1 MPIGKNSIRRVVNSG
16 YSNLKTEAPDMEN
29 SHIDT
34 PTPEVAPTPVKKAT
48 KKGGAKKNAP
58 ETKKTKP
65 AAEAKPRANSKKT
78 AATPAAAEVKAPEVK
93 AEAPAEKAEKPENAS
108 EKPLPYELRLALKRG
123 VAIVD
128 SNYAINYYDDC
139 KKIEHLLI
147 PRFCLNEMKRVA
159 QFAPTAKERQAIER
173 KVRYFEKKAEILYV
187 DNLPEISICETNR
200 EFKPRSFNFARY
212 VQYVWQIHGFKVPYL
227 TRAYEANTLIK
238 ECVKLE
244 VTQG

>member
-1 MPIGKNSIRRVVNSG
+1 MSENAKFTKEWYRKEIVDKKKSIQQIAVERDTTVAAIRKEIRALYTRPAWANKLIGQAAANEAEKRKLVN
-16 YSNLKTEAPDMEN
+16 APAE
-29 SHIDT
+29 
-34 PTPEVAPTPVKKAT
+34 KKAT
-48 KKGGAKKNAP
+48 KRSSG
-58 ETKKTKP
+58 
-65 AAEAKPRANSKKT
+65 
-78 AATPAAAEVKAPEVK
+78 
-93 AEAPAEKAEKPENAS
+93 KAEKQTERV
-108 EKPLPYELRLALKRG
+108 LPYELRLALKRG

-159 QFAPTAKERQAIER
+159 QFAPNAKERQAIER

-187 DNLPEISICETNR
+187 ENLPEITACETNR

-238 ECVKLE
+238 ECVKFE
-244 VTQG
+244 AHHE

>member
-1 MPIGKNSIRRVVNSG
+1 MSENAKFTKEWYRKEIVDKKKSIQQIAVERGTTVAAIRKEIRSLYTRPAWANKLIGQAAANEAEKR
-16 YSNLKTEAPDMEN
+16 NL
-29 SHIDT
+29 
-34 PTPEVAPTPVKKAT
+34 V
-48 KKGGAKKNAP
+48 NAP
-58 ETKKTKP
+58 VGKVTKQK
-65 AAEAKPRANSKKT
+65 R
-78 AATPAAAEVKAPEVK
+78 
-93 AEAPAEKAEKPENAS
+93 AEKS
-108 EKPLPYELRLALKRG
+108 EKKSERVLPYELRLALKRG

-159 QFAPTAKERQAIER
+159 QFASTVKERQAIER

-187 DNLPEISICETNR
+187 ENLPEITICETNR

-227 TRAYEANTLIK
+227 TRAYEANVLIK
-238 ECVKLE
+238 ECVKFE
-244 VTQG
+244 AHQD

>member
-1 MPIGKNSIRRVVNSG
+1 MTENAKFTKEWYRKEIVDKKKSIQQIAVERDTTVAAIRKEIRTLYTRPAWANKLIGQAAANEAEKR
-16 YSNLKTEAPDMEN
+16 NL
-29 SHIDT
+29 
-34 PTPEVAPTPVKKAT
+34 V
-48 KKGGAKKNAP
+48 NAP
-58 ETKKTKP
+58 
-65 AAEAKPRANSKKT
+65 ASKT
-78 AATPAAAEVKAPEVK
+78 AKRK
-93 AEAPAEKAEKPENAS
+93 KAEKPEKTS
-108 EKPLPYELRLALKRG
+108 EKALPYELRLALKRG

-244 VTQG
+244 VTQV

>member
-1 MPIGKNSIRRVVNSG
+1 MTENAKFTKEWYRKEIVERKKSIQQ
-16 YSNLKTEAPDMEN
+16 
-29 SHIDT
+29 I
-34 PTPEVAPTPVKKAT
+34 
-48 KKGGAKKNAP
+48 
-58 ETKKTKP
+58 
-65 AAEAKPRANSKKT
+65 AAERDTTVATIRKEIRTLYARPAWANKLIGQ
-78 AATPAAAEVKAPEVK
+78 AAANE
-93 AEAPAEKAEKPENAS
+93 AEKRNLVNAPAEKKPARRSNEKAKKQPERV
-108 EKPLPYELRLALKRG
+108 LPYELRLALKRG
-123 VAIVD
+123 VAIID

-159 QFAPTAKERQAIER
+159 QFASTAKERQAIER

-187 DNLPEISICETNR
+187 ENLPEITICETNR

-227 TRAYEANTLIK
+227 TRAYEANVLIK

-244 VTQG
+244 APQD

>member
-1 MPIGKNSIRRVVNSG
+1 MTENAKFTKEWYRKEIVERKKSIQQ
-16 YSNLKTEAPDMEN
+16 
-29 SHIDT
+29 I
-34 PTPEVAPTPVKKAT
+34 
-48 KKGGAKKNAP
+48 
-58 ETKKTKP
+58 
-65 AAEAKPRANSKKT
+65 AAERDTTVAAIRKEIRTLYARHAWANKLIGQ
-78 AATPAAAEVKAPEVK
+78 AAANE
-93 AEAPAEKAEKPENAS
+93 AEKRNLVNAPAEKKPARRSNEKAKKQPERV
-108 EKPLPYELRLALKRG
+108 LPYELRLALKRG
-123 VAIVD
+123 VAIID

-159 QFAPTAKERQAIER
+159 QFASTAKERQAIER

-187 DNLPEISICETNR
+187 ENLPEITICETNR

-227 TRAYEANTLIK
+227 TRAYEANVLIK

-244 VTQG
+244 APQD

>member
-1 MPIGKNSIRRVVNSG
+1 MSENAKFTKEWYRKEIVDKKKSIQQIAVERGITVAAIRKEIRSLYTRPAWANKLIGQAAANEAEKR
-16 YSNLKTEAPDMEN
+16 NL
-29 SHIDT
+29 
-34 PTPEVAPTPVKKAT
+34 V
-48 KKGGAKKNAP
+48 NAP
-58 ETKKTKP
+58 VGKVTKQK
-65 AAEAKPRANSKKT
+65 R
-78 AATPAAAEVKAPEVK
+78 
-93 AEAPAEKAEKPENAS
+93 AEKS
-108 EKPLPYELRLALKRG
+108 EKKSERVLPYELRLALKRG

-159 QFAPTAKERQAIER
+159 QFASTVKERQAIER

-187 DNLPEISICETNR
+187 ENLPEITICETNR

-227 TRAYEANTLIK
+227 TRAYEANVLIK
-238 ECVKLE
+238 ECVKFE
-244 VTQG
+244 AHQD